1 MNAQLLN
8 SYCQKGEPITMTNH
22 NPIKK
27 AYERIRTLVK
37 KKPEIGKKTVSTKVR
52 LKQGTTCEVVHKDWT
67 FKVDI
72 GESEGGNNAGPGPGL
87 LQRGALGGCLAIG
100 YVQQAAVMG
109 VPIDHIE
116 VEIEADKDLQGRF
129 GLNDSPPGSLSVRYN
144 VLVESSASEG
154 EIQKVIERADRL
166 SPVLND
172 IERSVQV
179 SRNIN
184 FVSTKT
190 QTDKEKE

>member
-1 MNAQLLN
+1 MKN
-8 SYCQKGEPITMTNH
+8 S

-27 AYERIRTLVK
+27 AYERIRTLIK

-52 LKQGTTCEVVHKDWT
+52 LMEGTTCEVVHKDWT

-72 GESEGGNNAGPGPGL
+72 GESEGGNNKGPGPGL

-109 VPIDHIE
+109 VPIEHIE

-129 GLNDSPPGSLSVRYN
+129 GLNDSPPGSQSIRYN
-144 VLVESSASEG
+144 IMVESPASEE
-154 EIQKVIERADRL
+154 EIQKVIEEADRF
-166 SPVLND
+166 SPVLDD
-172 IERSVQV
+172 IKRAIPV
-179 SRNIN
+179 SKNTKII
-184 FVSTKT
+184 STKT
-190 QTDKEKE
+190 QTEEIAES